1 MASSYICMR
10 QGYVLASTPKVVLG
24 EEGVLERVVEQESLS
39 WRPQVNAASLRAR
52 FWIGL
57 VQTVNKL
64 LRKSVGAEGA
74 EQKPFDVVTARKRV
88 KFLENIIAMVPSS
101 AKFEEPI
108 DAPVAGP
115 WVWIEGAPQTRT
127 LLYVHGGSFM
137 LERSGVHDALI
148 ANICKE
154 ADARAFVLD
163 YRLAPE
169 NPFPAGIE
177 DVKAAYRWLIEQGVD
192 LDTFGIVADSA
203 GGGLALAAL
212 IALRDEGVAMPGAMV
227 LLGPWVDMTLSGN
240 SILSNLENDPMV
252 SSLEGLN
259 MCSRLYLQGHPP
271 TDPLA
276 SPLFADLDGLP
287 TTLIH
292 VGAPEILRDDSTRL
306 ATRMRE
312 AGVDAWCDVYPRMPH
327 VWHRLGPL
335 LPETRRSIKEIGD
348 FLCQMLPGQPEAKR
362 KVG

>member
-1 MASSYICMR
+1 
-10 QGYVLASTPKVVLG
+10 
-24 EEGVLERVVEQESLS
+24 
-39 WRPQVNAASLRAR
+39 
-52 FWIGL
+52 
-57 VQTVNKL
+57 
-64 LRKSVGAEGA
+64 
-74 EQKPFDVVTARKRV
+74 
-88 KFLENIIAMVPSS
+88 MVPSS
-101 AKFEEPI
+101 AKFEEPE

-154 ADARAFVLD
+154 TGARAFVLD

-177 DVKAAYRWLIEQGVD
+177 DVKTAYRWLIEQGVD
-192 LDTFGIVADSA
+192 LETFAVVADSA
-203 GGGLALAAL
+203 GGGLVLAAL
-212 IALRDEGVAMPGAMV
+212 IALRDEGVTMPGAMV

-240 SILSNLENDPMV
+240 SILSNLESDPMV

-276 SPLFADLDGLP
+276 SPLFADLGGLP
-287 TTLIH
+287 STLIH

-306 ATRMRE
+306 ATRLRE
-312 AGVDAWCDVYPRMPH
+312 AGVEAWCDVYPRMPH

-348 FLCQMLPGQPEAKR
+348 FLCQMLPGQPEEKR

>member
-1 MASSYICMR
+1 MA
-10 QGYVLASTPKVVLG
+10 Q
-24 EEGVLERVVEQESLS
+24 QELPS

-74 EQKPFDVVTARKRV
+74 EKKPFDVVAARKRV
-88 KFLENIIAMVPSS
+88 KFLENIIAMVPSNVT
-101 AKFEEPI
+101 FTEETG
-108 DAPVAGP
+108 APVAGP
-115 WVWIEGAPQTRT
+115 WVQMDASTPERT
-127 LLYVHGGSFM
+127 LLYVHGGSFI

-148 ANICKE
+148 ANICNQ
-154 ADARAFVLD
+154 ANASAFVLD

-177 DVKAAYRWLIEQGVD
+177 DVKAAYRWLIDQGAVPEN
-192 LDTFGIVADSA
+192 LGVVADSA

-259 MCSRLYLQGHPP
+259 MCSRLYLQGHAP

-276 SPLFADLDGLP
+276 SPLFADLTDLP
-287 TTLIH
+287 PTLIH

-306 ATRMRE
+306 ATRLRE
-312 AGVDAWCDVYPRMPH
+312 AGVQAWCDVYPRMPH

-335 LPETRRSIKEIGD
+335 LPETKRSIKEIGD
-348 FLCQMLPGQPEAKR
+348 FLCEMLPGRREDKR
-362 KVG
+362 RVG

>member
-1 MASSYICMR
+1 MCSR
-10 QGYVLASTPKVVLG
+10 R
-24 EEGVLERVVEQESLS
+24 GVLDQVVQNEVPS
-39 WRPQVNAASLRAR
+39 WRPQANVASFRAR

-57 VQTVNKL
+57 VQVVNRL

-74 EQKPFDVVTARKRV
+74 ETKPFDVVVARKRV
-88 KFLENIIAMVPSS
+88 RFLENIIAMVPSN
-101 AKFEEPI
+101 ATFEEVK
-108 DAPVAGP
+108 DAPVDGP
-115 WVWIEGAPQTRT
+115 WVRIEGARQERT

-148 ANICKE
+148 ANVCKE
-154 ADARAFVLD
+154 ANASAFVLD

-177 DVKAAYRWLIEQGVD
+177 DVKAAYRWLIDQGAVPQN
-192 LDTFGIVADSA
+192 LGIVADSA

-212 IALRDEGVAMPGAMV
+212 IALRDEGVVMPGAMV

-259 MCSRLYLQGHPP
+259 MCSRLYLQGHDP

-276 SPLFADLDGLP
+276 SPLFADLAGLP
-287 TTLIH
+287 PTLIH

-306 ATRMRE
+306 ATRLRE
-312 AGVDAWCDVYPRMPH
+312 AGVQAWCDVYPRMPH

-335 LPETRRSIKEIGD
+335 LPETKRSIKEIGD
-348 FLCQMLPGQPEAKR
+348 FLREMLPGRREDRRRA
-362 KVG
+362 G

>member
-1 MASSYICMR
+1 MR
-10 QGYVLASTPKVVLG
+10 RDVLDQIAQQDFP
-24 EEGVLERVVEQESLS
+24 S
-39 WRPQVNAASLRAR
+39 WRPQVNTASFRAR

-57 VQTVNKL
+57 VQTINKL

-74 EQKPFDVVTARKRV
+74 ETKPFDVVEARKRV
-88 KFLENIIAMVPSS
+88 KFLENIIAMVPSN
-101 AKFEEPI
+101 ATFEEVTG
-108 DAPVAGP
+108 APVAGP
-115 WVWIEGAPQTRT
+115 WVRIEGASQTRT

-154 ADARAFVLD
+154 ADAAAFVLD

-177 DVKAAYRWLIEQGVD
+177 DVKTAYRWLLAEGALPETLGV
-192 LDTFGIVADSA
+192 VADSA

-276 SPLFADLDGLP
+276 SPLFADLAGLP
-287 TTLIH
+287 PTLIH

-306 ATRMRE
+306 ATRLRE
-312 AGVDAWCDVYPRMPH
+312 AGVKAWCDVYPRMPH

-335 LPETRRSIKEIGD
+335 LPETKRSIKEIGD
-348 FLCQMLPGQPEAKR
+348 FLREMLPGQSEDKR
-362 KVG
+362 RVG

>member
-1 MASSYICMR
+1 MR
-10 QGYVLASTPKVVLG
+10 RWHVLAFTPNSVG
-24 EEGVLERVVEQESLS
+24 DEEGVLDQTVYEEAPS
-39 WRPQVNAASLRAR
+39 WRPQVNTASLRAR

-57 VQTVNKL
+57 VQTINKL
-64 LRKSVGAEGA
+64 LRKSVGAERA
-74 EQKPFDVVTARKRV
+74 EKKPFDVVTARKRV
-88 KFLENIIAMVPSS
+88 KFLENIIAMVPSN
-101 AKFEEPI
+101 ANFEEVTG
-108 DAPVAGP
+108 APVAGP
-115 WVWIEGAPQTRT
+115 WVRIEGAPETRT

-154 ADARAFVLD
+154 ADATAFVLD

-177 DVKAAYRWLIEQGVD
+177 DVKAAYRWLLEEGTLPETLGV
-192 LDTFGIVADSA
+192 VADSA

-212 IALRDEGVAMPGAMV
+212 IALRDEGVAMPGGMV

-259 MCSRLYLQGHPP
+259 MCSRLYLQGHSP

-276 SPLFADLDGLP
+276 SPLFADLAGLP
-287 TTLIH
+287 PTLIH

-306 ATRMRE
+306 ATRLRE

-335 LPETRRSIKEIGD
+335 LPETKRSIKEIGD
-348 FLCQMLPGQPEAKR
+348 FLREILPGRSEDKR
-362 KVG
+362 RVG